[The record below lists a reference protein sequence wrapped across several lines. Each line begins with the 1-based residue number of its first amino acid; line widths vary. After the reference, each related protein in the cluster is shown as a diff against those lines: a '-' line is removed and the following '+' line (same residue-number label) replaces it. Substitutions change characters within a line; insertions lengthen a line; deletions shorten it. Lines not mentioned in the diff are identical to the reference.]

1 MTLLILGPNS
11 RSRGPTTRDGYS
23 RLMLRQG
30 NTANAIR
37 GAYLGKT
44 KMAQLYRPGG
54 VLSYDSVF
62 CGNPPPRG
70 RNHTEDVLQYMLAPS
85 LYSKK
90 SFIFLKL
97 TSSVLPFNF
106 ILMLDFGQTKKLGWT
121 VAVPFAGS
129 YEMTS
134 KSFQPVPGCPDCQG
148 RIYIL

>member
-1 MTLLILGPNS
+1 MRFGE
-11 RSRGPTTRDGYS
+11 PTWGRQKWPSSTGRAVSFLVTVYS
-23 RLMLRQG
+23 VA
-30 NTANAIR
+30 TPH
-37 GAYLGKT
+37 
-44 KMAQLYRPGG
+44 PGG
-54 VLSYDSVF
+54 EIIQKTCYNTCLWQQ
-62 CGNPPPRG
+62 
-70 RNHTEDVLQYMLAPS
+70 LLAPS

-106 ILMLDFGQTKKLGWT
+106 ILMLDFGQIKKLGWT